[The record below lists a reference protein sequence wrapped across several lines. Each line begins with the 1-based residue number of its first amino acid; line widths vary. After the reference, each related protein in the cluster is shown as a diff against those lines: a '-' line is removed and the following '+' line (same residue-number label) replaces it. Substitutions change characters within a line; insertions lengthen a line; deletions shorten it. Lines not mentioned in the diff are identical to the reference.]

1 MTESEKQAE
10 VWIMSEARSEWMK
23 QIEGASMQAYPTYQD
38 GSPGA
43 IYAGD
48 TDRVVA
54 HYTTHPTY
62 DASQKRIADLEQTCA
77 KWSGHCADQER
88 ALADLHKGLET
99 MAQQLVDA
107 NAIISRMS
115 DPPQS
120 DNTPDAPPKRGP
132 VDEVV
137 DALDKRLV
145 GRTDRTRLRGALDK
159 ADAPLTGRA
168 AGDEALKRISGLGA
182 LQGDRR

>member
-1 MTESEKQAE
+1 VTESEKQAE
-10 VWIMSEARSEWMK
+10 AWIMSEARNEWMK
-23 QIEGASMQAYPTYQD
+23 QIEGASMAPSD
-38 GSPGA
+38 L
-43 IYAGD
+43 YASD

-62 DASQKRIADLEQTCA
+62 DALQKRIEELELMLKRGLA
-77 KWSGHCADQER
+77 
-88 ALADLHKGLET
+88 ALP
-99 MAQQLVDA
+99 
-107 NAIISRMS
+107 S

-120 DNTPDAPPKRGP
+120 DNPDAPPKRGP
-132 VDEVV
+132 VDDVV

-145 GRTDRTRLRGALDK
+145 GRTDRGRLRGALDK